1 MSILLASVP
10 SCTLSC
16 ELWIPK
22 ALVGSLQ
29 LVPLTEVGVQEE
41 EKPPL
46 ETMSRKDVLKFPIM
60 GRLAS
65 PLVRMTGFWVWGLG
79 GWGVGGLRPC
89 LFNFSAVRAAH
100 ALVNFQTMDSKP

>member
-1 MSILLASVP
+1 MLLASVA

-16 ELWIPK
+16 EPWIPK

-29 LVPLTEVGVQEE
+29 LVPLTGMGVQEE

-60 GRLAS
+60 GRSGA
-65 PLVRMTGFWVWGLG
+65 PLVRMTGFGVSGVCGFGVWGFR
-79 GWGVGGLRPC
+79 LR
-89 LFNFSAVRAAH
+89 
-100 ALVNFQTMDSKP
+100 